1 MAEGAVVPFP
11 LSPST
16 AECRL
21 LLTALLTP
29 LLPESAETDTEENA
43 ADDAAR
49 EFTLST
55 LVYVSEE
62 LVPSAD
68 TEEWP
73 LLTWLLREER
83 VAEGSSGARLDRVE
97 LWGVTEG
104 GKRDNG
110 AEGRATLVLPP
121 KDGDSGFGVE
131 ELDVESRAAE
141 VLTPLK
147 PFVTGPEDSL
157 LWEKV
162 SLE

>member
-55 LVYVSEE
+55 LVYC
-62 LVPSAD
+62 
-68 TEEWP
+68 
-73 LLTWLLREER
+73 RY
-83 VAEGSSGARLDRVE
+83 
-97 LWGVTEG
+97 
-104 GKRDNG
+104 KRDRKTWTVVSWKKEEKKKKK
-110 AEGRATLVLPP
+110 ATRGRNI
-121 KDGDSGFGVE
+121 K
-131 ELDVESRAAE
+131 ELIW
-141 VLTPLK
+141 
-147 PFVTGPEDSL
+147 SL
-157 LWEKV
+157 L
-162 SLE
+162 LIQ